1 MHSVLTAVRLVLQG
15 VRPAALQ
22 KVRSQELAE
31 FIAVCIRAR
40 NERPRARQLLKAP
53 YFDSIRERC
62 TARCDALSASTSQVS
77 GRLPSLLSTA
87 SPPAMDGAKL
97 PARRARLAISPCS

>member
-1 MHSVLTAVRLVLQG
+1 MRQG

-31 FIAVCIRAR
+31 FIAVCIGPRQ
-40 NERPRARQLLKAP
+40 ERPKARQLLKAP

-62 TARCDALSASTSQVS
+62 GERCAALSATTSQATLYHV
-77 GRLPSLLSTA
+77 LSQ
-87 SPPAMDGAKL
+87 SFQL
-97 PARRARLAISPCS
+97 RCAISTGL

>member
-1 MHSVLTAVRLVLQG
+1 MQG

-31 FIAVCIRAR
+31 FIAVCIRPR

-62 TARCDALSASTSQVS
+62 AVRCDAISATTSQVC
-77 GRLPSLLSTA
+77 GGTICPPPEQLQRCMVNGCQRCHA
-87 SPPAMDGAKL
+87 SM
-97 PARRARLAISPCS
+97 PCAA

>member
-1 MHSVLTAVRLVLQG
+1 MRLGVQG

-31 FIAVCIRAR
+31 FIAVCIRSR

-62 TARCDALSASTSQVS
+62 TARSDALSASMSQVWRCFLS
-77 GRLPSLLSTA
+77 PSCTA
-87 SPPAMDGAKL
+87 PRYNATMSMAMH
-97 PARRARLAISPCS
+97 